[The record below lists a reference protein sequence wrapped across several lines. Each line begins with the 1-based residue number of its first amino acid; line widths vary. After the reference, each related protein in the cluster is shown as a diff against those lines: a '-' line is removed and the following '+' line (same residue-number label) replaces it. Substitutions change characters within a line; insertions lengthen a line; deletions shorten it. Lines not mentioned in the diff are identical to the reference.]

1 MNEISKYIF
10 FFLIGTTILN
20 FILAVI
26 ARIKIKDNK
35 INYLI
40 YYWFAVFLTYFAVA
54 TLSET
59 PTQIAFAYYF
69 QFISGSLM
77 AKLLMDSRGIKFN
90 YKLYIP
96 LQVVGYIL
104 STYLLL
110 QTDAGFTVSLL
121 PVTFTTALPLVHPLW
136 NALVSQRHESNWV
149 EKSMA
154 VMFITG
160 IINHFNYAFFRLDPN
175 AAWWGWSVSIAQ
187 YQCLSIFLPLLM
199 NYQRE
204 DRERKNI
211 ETILSRLSGDKI
223 PSSHHM
229 NELYQKLEEQI
240 TVKQELNQR
249 LEEEREINVI
259 LIKTISHDL
268 ANPMTVIKSYLEMIN
283 SGRIP
288 QKDHAQTLER
298 IKEST
303 KSALE
308 MIQRIRNAIVTRNQS
323 SLTTIQ
329 DVDVDYAIRN
339 LLSLF
344 ETHLHTKNIKVIY
357 ENMLPQKIFVA
368 AESRTL
374 TEHVFA
380 NVMSNAVKFSYP
392 DSHIRILVTH
402 KDRHVYVEFVD
413 QGMGFNQLRTEKGY
427 IYPNGGTNG
436 ELGSGLGLIL
446 MGYFLRKFEGS
457 YAISSEG
464 QGKGTKVVIQLK
476 IAGDE
481 PVKTT

>member
-1 MNEISKYIF
+1 MNEVTNYIF
-10 FFLIGTTILN
+10 LFLISTTILN
-20 FILAVI
+20 FIISVL
-26 ARIKIKDNK
+26 ARIKINDKK

-40 YYWFAVFLTYFAVA
+40 YYWVAVFLTYFAVA
-54 TLSET
+54 ILSQT
-59 PTQIAFAYYF
+59 PTQIAFAYFF
-69 QFISGSLM
+69 QFFSSCLM

-90 YKLYIP
+90 LKLYVP
-96 LQVVGYIL
+96 LQIVAYIL
-104 STYLLL
+104 STYLILW
-110 QTDAGFTVSLL
+110 TDVGFTISLL

-136 NALVSQRHESNWV
+136 DALVTNRHVSNWI

-154 VMFITG
+154 VMFVTG

-175 AAWWGWSVSIAQ
+175 SAWWGWSVSIAQ
-187 YQCLSIFLPLLM
+187 YQCLSIFLPLLI
-199 NYQRE
+199 NYQRSSN
-204 DRERKNI
+204 ERKNI
-211 ETILSRLSGDKI
+211 ETVLNRLSGANNTG
-223 PSSHHM
+223 SH
-229 NELYQKLEEQI
+229 NIEQLYKKLEEEI
-240 TVKQELNQR
+240 IVKQELNHR

-288 QKDHAQTLER
+288 PKDYDQTLDR

-303 KSALE
+303 KSALD

-329 DVDVDYAIRN
+329 DVDVNYAVQN
-339 LLSLF
+339 LLNLF
-344 ETHLHTKNIKVIY
+344 ETQLTNKDIKVIY
-357 ENMLPQKIFVA
+357 ENMLPPGLFVA
-368 AESRTL
+368 AESKTL

-380 NVMSNAVKFSYP
+380 NVLSNAIKFSYP
-392 DSHIRILVTH
+392 NSTIRILVTH
-402 KDRHVYVEFVD
+402 KDQHVYVEFMD
-413 QGMGFNQLRTEKGY
+413 HGMGYNPLRTEKGY
-427 IYPNGGTNG
+427 IHPNEGTNG

-464 QGKGTKVVIQLK
+464 QDKGTKVVIQLK
-476 IAGDE
+476 IARQ
-481 PVKTT
+481 

>member
-10 FFLIGTTILN
+10 FFLIGTTIIN
-20 FILAVI
+20 FLLAVI
-26 ARIKIKDNK
+26 ARIKINDKK
-35 INYLI
+35 IDYLI
-40 YYWFAVFLTYFAVA
+40 YYWVSVFLTYLAVA
-54 TLSET
+54 TLSEN

-96 LQVVGYIL
+96 LQLMGYIV

-110 QTDAGFTVSLL
+110 QSEAGFTLSLL

-136 NALVSQRHESNWV
+136 NSLVTQRHESNWI

-204 DRERKNI
+204 SNERKKI
-211 ETILSRLSGDKI
+211 EQILERLSGSKI
-223 PSSHHM
+223 ESSQNM
-229 NELYQKLEEQI
+229 DQLYQKLEEEI
-240 TVKQELNQR
+240 TVKQELNHR

-288 QKDHAQTLER
+288 EKDHAQTLER

-303 KSALE
+303 KSALD
-308 MIQRIRNAIVTRNQS
+308 MIQRIRKAIVTRNQS

-329 DVDVDYAIRN
+329 DVDVDYAIKN
-339 LLSLF
+339 VLSLF
-344 ETHLHTKNIKVIY
+344 ETHLNDKNIQVIY
-357 ENMLPQKIFVA
+357 ENMLPANTFVA
-368 AESRTL
+368 AESKTL

-380 NVMSNAVKFSYP
+380 NVMSNAIKFSYP
-392 DSHIRILVTH
+392 GSVIRIMVTH
-402 KDRHVYVEFVD
+402 KDRHVYIEFVD
-413 QGMGFNQLRTEKGY
+413 QGMGFNRLRTEKGY
-427 IYPNGGTNG
+427 IHPNEGTNG

-476 IAGDE
+476 IAHQE
-481 PVKTT
+481 PIKTT

>member
-10 FFLIGTTILN
+10 FFLIGTTVIN
-20 FILAVI
+20 FILAVV
-26 ARIKIKDNK
+26 ARIKIKDKK

-40 YYWFAVFLTYFAVA
+40 YYWLAVFLTYFAVA
-54 TLSET
+54 TLSKT
-59 PTQIAFAYYF
+59 PTEIAFAYYF
-69 QFISGSLM
+69 QFISCSLM

-90 YKLYIP
+90 YKFYVP
-96 LQVVGYIL
+96 LQMLGYII

-110 QTDAGFTVSLL
+110 QTEAGFTLSLL
-121 PVTFTTALPLVHPLW
+121 PVTFTTALPLAHPAW
-136 NALVSQRHESNWV
+136 NSLVSHRHESNWI

-154 VMFITG
+154 IMFITG
-160 IINHFNYAFFRLDPN
+160 IIHNFNYAFFRLDPN
-175 AAWWGWSVSIAQ
+175 AAWWGWAVSIAQ

-204 DRERKNI
+204 NKERKNI
-211 ETILSRLSGDKI
+211 ETILERLSGSKI
-223 PSSHHM
+223 TSSH
-229 NELYQKLEEQI
+229 NIDQLYEKLEEQI

-298 IKEST
+298 IKDST
-303 KSALE
+303 KSALD

-329 DVDVDYAIRN
+329 DVDVDYAIKN
-339 LLSLF
+339 LLTMF
-344 ETHLHTKNIKVIY
+344 ETHLNNKNIKVIY
-357 ENMLPQKIFVA
+357 ENMLSPNIFVA
-368 AESRTL
+368 AETKTL

-380 NVMSNAVKFSYP
+380 NVMSNAIKFSYP
-392 DSHIRILVTH
+392 DSIIRILVTH
-402 KDRHVYVEFVD
+402 RDRHVYIEFVD

-427 IYPNGGTNG
+427 IHPNEGTKG

-457 YAISSEG
+457 YAISSDG

-476 IAGDE
+476 VARQE
-481 PVKTT
+481 PIKST